1 MMNEDDISNDFKQV
15 RISRLTLG
23 LIMTVASISGIVV
36 WNAAQVSNKINT
48 LSIDIVQ
55 LQQEMEDIGEP
66 TVVLSR
72 LDSIER
78 TLGDIDLKG
87 FETRLSTIE
96 TWAYVELTERLEKV
110 EQFIDELDRDS
121 GEELRYELDDI
132 HHHKDAFRDILN
144 QDPRDFVKE
153 IMNQRFSW

>member
-1 MMNEDDISNDFKQV
+1 MAEDDISNDFKQV

-36 WNAAQVSNKINT
+36 WNAAAVSNKINT

-55 LQQEMEDIGEP
+55 LQEDMEDIGEP

-110 EQFIDELDRDS
+110 EQFIDELDRDN
-121 GEELRYELDDI
+121 GEEIRNELDDM
-132 HHHKDAFRDILN
+132 HYHKDAFRDILN

>member
-1 MMNEDDISNDFKQV
+1 MAEDDISNDFKQV

-23 LIMTVASISGIVV
+23 LIMTVASVSAVIV
-36 WNAAQVSNKINT
+36 WNAAAVSNKINT
-48 LSIDIVQ
+48 LSTDIVQ
-55 LQQEMEDIGEP
+55 LQEDMEDIGEP
-66 TVVLSR
+66 TVVINR

-78 TLGDIDLKG
+78 TLEGIDLKG

-96 TWAYVELTERLEKV
+96 TWAYVELTERLE
-110 EQFIDELDRDS
+110 DRDS
-121 GEELRYELDDI
+121 GEQLRYELDDI

>member
-1 MMNEDDISNDFKQV
+1 MAEDDISNDFKQV

-23 LIMTVASISGIVV
+23 LIMTVASVSAVIV
-36 WNAAQVSNKINT
+36 WNAAAVSNKINT
-48 LSIDIVQ
+48 LSTDIVQ
-55 LQQEMEDIGEP
+55 LQEDMEDIGEP

-121 GEELRYELDDI
+121 GEEIRNELDDM
-132 HHHKDAFRDILN
+132 HYHKDAFRDIL
-144 QDPRDFVKE
+144 RDQPFAQE
-153 IMNQRFSW
+153 IFNQRFGW

>member
-1 MMNEDDISNDFKQV
+1 MAEDDISNDFKQV

-36 WNAAQVSNKINT
+36 WNAAAVSNKINT

-55 LQQEMEDIGEP
+55 LQEDMEDIGEP

-78 TLGDIDLKG
+78 TLEDIDLKG

-110 EQFIDELDRDS
+110 EQFIDELDRNS
-121 GEELRYELDDI
+121 GEEIRNELDDM
-132 HHHKDAFRDILN
+132 HYHKDAFRDILN